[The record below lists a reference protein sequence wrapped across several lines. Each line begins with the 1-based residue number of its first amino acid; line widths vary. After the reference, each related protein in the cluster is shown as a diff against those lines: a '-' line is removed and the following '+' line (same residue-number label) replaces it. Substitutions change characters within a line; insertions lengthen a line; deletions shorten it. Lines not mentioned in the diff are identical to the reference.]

1 DVDVVVAGGGPA
13 GLLLASELRLG
24 GAEPV
29 VLERLPAPTG
39 LSKALVLV
47 GRVVQALDYRGLLE
61 RLGAGSV
68 PAAAYSRFAHLGGIP
83 LEVSGL
89 IDAAPPGYFPAPV
102 PARQAQVEAGGGGG
116 GPEARRRRAA
126 RPRARRAVSGPGCG
140 HRGGPGPAGELPAAR
155 PVSGRLR
162 RRP

>member
-1 DVDVVVAGGGPA
+1 MSADVDVVVAGGGPA

-68 PAAAYSRFAHLGGIP
+68 PAAAYSRFAHL
-83 LEVSGL
+83 
-89 IDAAPPGYFPAPV
+89 
-102 PARQAQVEAGGGGG
+102 
-116 GPEARRRRAA
+116 
-126 RPRARRAVSGPGCG
+126 AVS
-140 HRGGPGPAGELPAAR
+140 RWR
-155 PVSGRLR
+155 
-162 RRP
+162 